1 MDKNPG
7 SATVK
12 TPSANFTGDVW
23 LNPVFSRRRH
33 LAAHLRPGPVHPGR
47 AH

>member
-12 TPSANFTGDVW
+12 TPSSSFTGDRDATSW
-23 LNPVFSRRRH
+23 LEPVTDEQC
-33 LAAHLRPGPVHPGR
+33 LAAHHAAGV
-47 AH
+47 